1 MRIGLVF
8 AAVLAV
14 VVGTVRGD
22 GEDLN
27 PLWSEYKAAVEK
39 NLPRT
44 ETNVL
49 ARIEREAVAAGLL
62 PDAVRAFIARV
73 DAERQL
79 DDSLEDEWLPVLERR
94 IASAPAMMR
103 PYLDLYLANVIR
115 FAEDE
120 ERWDR
125 TRTKLANEMS
135 PYEKI
140 FKRVLA
146 HADELKAEPV
156 AKWTNVLERATM
168 PDSCR
173 PTLYDLAIHD
183 IIGFYGSTVPD
194 KTLEKGLQLFDALI
208 DFHRDDAN
216 ADALA
221 DATLGRIEY
230 EVGFSELPAAERR
243 NRLAAAYDKFVAE
256 FGGRSS
262 VALLALSR
270 RAKLEYERGN
280 RVAARQMAL
289 KGVEMD
295 AKDAK
300 GDPVSVGGKDCRHLA
315 EGIAAPNAHFFVEE
329 IWSEPFPP
337 IKVMYENVK
346 EVHFKLVPIDH
357 DVLLGRGTDREALQ
371 RFAAQPGAYSWK
383 ATLPEADDF
392 GEHEQKVA
400 PPSEI
405 KPGAYVFVAGLDDV
419 FSDNGQPYFAKV
431 VQVTDLALVR
441 ETDAGGISGTVF
453 KANPGTRVCGATVEL
468 WNAKTVGLGKAARPA
483 PKVLTTTTDED
494 GAFAFAATGS
504 QVRLRVINETSEL
517 VMPESAWL
525 HEREDDDE
533 RCCERV
539 SVVTDRAIYR
549 PGQKIHFKGYASF
562 VDPDKREFRV
572 LPGARVELE
581 LQDPDDKAVAGWM
594 ATANEWGT
602 FVGSF
607 LAPRDGKTGSYSI
620 QAKIRDT
627 KASGYTEVEVEEYKR
642 PKFEVEIGK
651 PSSDAVL
658 GKELELVGTA
668 KTFAGVPVP
677 NAKVSWRVERST
689 EFADWF
695 DCVDRWYFKVP
706 DAVASGTVETDEKGE
721 FRIGFTPVADSR
733 ADWTG
738 EPRFSFTVM
747 ADVTDLTGETRSGE
761 MSVLIG
767 AVAWRSEI
775 RVANGQE
782 GGHPIATT
790 VTLNS
795 LDGRKV
801 ATAKGV
807 LRCFRLKEG
816 LSVVREDDWTKWSNG
831 VEAVTREI
839 EIKDGAWTGE
849 VTLDAGAYRFEF
861 ETRDPSG
868 RCVRGKTTVAVVDS
882 ANRRLGFAAPDYF
895 AAMPEG
901 SEVSVGSTVRLIWAS
916 GYTTGCGRVEIY
928 ANGRRVFRRDSDFGE
943 PFMSV
948 DYAVKE
954 ADRGTLECRTMFVR
968 EGKLYANRQLW
979 RVPWDSKAL
988 KIEREHFTS
997 KLETG
1002 KTETWTFKV
1011 SGESEVLALMYDRS
1025 LDELGWEHRFW
1036 PPFGAFSARCE
1047 YVPLAMLVGGTAPL
1061 YSPTGGKYP
1070 EIFEGALERWRSL
1083 EPLFGGG
1090 YGMARME
1097 CCAEAPSGAC
1107 FGDASASCDMKC
1119 CRTTDGKMALMES
1132 DDFGAAPPPCP
1143 KVKARKNLEET
1154 AFFLPHLTTDKD
1166 GRVSFTFT
1174 APEAITGWK
1183 LMMLV
1188 HDKTLNWG
1196 QLTDESVTTTRPLMV
1211 EPNPP
1216 RFVRE
1221 GDAFKF
1227 AVKVT
1232 NLSESNEAC
1241 TVSLT
1246 FGGTTAE
1253 KTVELKP
1260 QEIATVEFPVVVADG
1275 ETRVTYV
1282 AKAVGTNFADAEEG
1296 SLPVLSRQVEVREA
1310 VQLNLRGAGE
1320 KKFALTN
1327 LLESVR
1333 NGNTIRNVDLTAR
1346 VVSCPAW
1353 YAVESLPYLMEFPHE
1368 CCEQTFSRYYA
1379 NALAAHLAKSDKR
1392 IGAVYDAERLKD
1404 AQEKCLA
1411 KLNAARTDDGLYPWF
1426 SGGNGDMFISLYILI
1441 GFERLQA
1448 RTGLE
1453 VPAGVDRVREALD
1466 KRVLKQIVRRQEEC
1480 LRTKRE
1486 FYLTDFDVRW
1496 LYLHSFRDDL
1506 ASDTKTAKLLMD
1518 TLEKTWAE
1526 FGIETQARAAVT
1538 LHRMGRKGVAA
1549 DILKSLKERAVRSEE
1564 FGLYYKREGFF
1575 CDVFG
1580 SAVMMQVA
1588 VIAAFQ
1594 EVANDWATVD
1604 ELRVWLLKQKQ
1615 TTAWNSTVSTVEAIY
1630 ALLAGGGTDLLA
1642 GDALATVTL
1651 GGTEAPKTNA
1661 VQGSGTYSASW
1672 RGAEVKPEM
1681 GEIVLK
1687 SDQPKGIVWGGV
1699 NWTYLENVEKVRLSA
1714 PKELRIEKRYFRK
1727 VCTKD
1732 GARLEPI
1739 TGALKQGDELVARLK
1754 IRCDRVLEY
1763 VHIQDERPSS
1773 AEPMDVLTSYRWQDG
1788 VGYCQSTRDTATH
1801 YYIDRLNK
1809 GEFVLETSYRVQQCG
1824 TFTGGLAQIQCMYAP
1839 EFTAHSTSE
1848 RVEVGR

>member
-1 MRIGLVF
+1 MRIGLIF

-14 VVGTVRGD
+14 AVGTLRGE
-22 GEDLN
+22 GEDLK
-27 PLWSEYKAAVEK
+27 PLWAEYKAAVEK

-49 ARIEREAVAAGLL
+49 TRIEREAVAAGSL
-62 PDAVRAFIARV
+62 PDAVKAFIARV
-73 DAERQL
+73 NAERRL
-79 DDSLEDEWLPVLERR
+79 DDRLKDEWLPALERR
-94 IASAPAMMR
+94 VASAPAKLR

-115 FAEDE
+115 SEEDE

-125 TRTKLANEMS
+125 TRTKLANEVP

-140 FKRVLA
+140 FERVLG

-156 AKWTNVLERATM
+156 TKWTNVLECATM

-208 DFHRDDAN
+208 DFHRLDAN

-221 DATLGRIEY
+221 DATLARIEY
-230 EVGFSELPAAERR
+230 EIGFSELPEAERR
-243 NRLAAAYDKFVAE
+243 NRLARAYDKLIAE

-270 RAKLEYERGN
+270 RAHLEYARGN
-280 RVAARQMAL
+280 RVAAWQMAL

-295 AKDAK
+295 EKDAK
-300 GDPVSVGGKDCRHLA
+300 GDPVSVGGKNCRHLA
-315 EGIAAPNAHFFVEE
+315 EGIAAPNAFFTVEE
-329 IWSEPFPP
+329 LWTDPFAP
-337 IKVMYENVK
+337 IKVAFENVK
-346 EVHFKLVPIDH
+346 EVHFKLVPIAR
-357 DVLLGRGTDREALQ
+357 DVLLGHKTDRKAL
-371 RFAAQPGAYSWK
+371 RKIAAQPGAYSWK
-383 ATLPEADDF
+383 AMLPAADDF
-392 GEHEQKVA
+392 CEHEQEVA

-405 KPGAYVFVAGLDDV
+405 KPGAYVFFAGLDDA
-419 FSDNGQPYFAKV
+419 FNDKGLPYFAKV
-431 VQVTDLALVR
+431 VQVSDLMLVCG
-441 ETDAGGISGTVF
+441 TDAGGISGTVF
-453 KANPGTRVCGATVEL
+453 KANPGTRVRGATVEL
-468 WNAKTVGLGKAARPA
+468 WSTET
-483 PKVLTTTTDED
+483 KVATAITDEN
-494 GAFAFAATGS
+494 GAFAFAAADREL
-504 QVRLRVINETSEL
+504 RLRVVNGTSEL
-517 VMPESAWL
+517 VSPGALWL
-525 HEREDDDE
+525 QERQKDDE

-562 VDPDKREFRV
+562 VDPEKREFRV
-572 LPGARVELE
+572 LPGARVELD
-581 LQDPDDKAVAGWM
+581 LQNPDGKVVGGWM
-594 ATANEWGT
+594 ATANAWGT
-602 FVGSF
+602 FVGAF
-607 LAPRDGKTGSYSI
+607 EAPRDGMTGSYSI
-620 QAKIRDT
+620 QAKIRGS

-642 PKFEVEIGK
+642 SKFEVKIGK

-668 KTFAGVPVP
+668 KTFAGVSVP

-689 EFADWF
+689 AFADWF
-695 DCVDRWYFKVP
+695 DRGDKWCFNGG
-706 DAVASGTVETDEKGE
+706 DAIASGTVETDEKGV
-721 FRIGFTPVADSR
+721 FRIRFTPIADPK

-738 EPRFSFTVM
+738 EPRFSFTVT
-747 ADVTDLTGETRSGE
+747 ADVTDLTGETRSDE
-761 MSVLIG
+761 ASVLIG

-790 VTLNS
+790 VTLDS
-795 LDGRKV
+795 LDGTKV

-816 LSVVREDDWTKWSNG
+816 KSVVREDDWTKWSNG

-849 VTLDAGAYRFEF
+849 VILDAGAYRFEF

-882 ANRRLGFAAPDYF
+882 AGRRLGFAAPDYF
-895 AAMPEG
+895 AATPADE
-901 SEVSVGSTVRLIWAS
+901 SAISVGSTVRITWAS
-916 GYTTGCGRVEIY
+916 GYATGCGRVEIY
-928 ANGRRVFRRDSDFGE
+928 SNGKRVFRRDSDFGE
-943 PFMSV
+943 PFVRV
-948 DYAVKE
+948 DYTVRE
-954 ADRGTLECRTMFVR
+954 ADRGALECRTMFVR
-968 EGKLYANRQLW
+968 EGKLYTHRQFW
-979 RVPWDSKAL
+979 RVSWDSKAL

-997 KLETG
+997 ELETG
-1002 KTETWTFKV
+1002 KAETWTFKV

-1025 LDELGWEHRFW
+1025 LDEFCMGHRFC
-1036 PPFGAFSARCE
+1036 PPFGWFSARVE
-1047 YVPLAMLVGGTAPL
+1047 YVPLAMLVGGTASL

-1070 EIFEGALERWRSL
+1070 EIFGGVIGRWRSL
-1083 EPLFGGG
+1083 ASLFGGG
-1090 YGMARME
+1090 YGMERMK
-1097 CCAEAPSGAC
+1097 CGAAAQSEGG
-1107 FGDASASCDMKC
+1107 FGDSCASCEMKC
-1119 CRTTDGKMALMES
+1119 VGAADGKMTLVEADE
-1132 DDFGAAPPPCP
+1132 FGAAPPSRP
-1143 KVKARKNLEET
+1143 KVKVRKNLEET
-1154 AFFLPHLTTDKD
+1154 AFFLPQLTTDRD

-1183 LMMLV
+1183 LMMLA
-1188 HDKTLNWG
+1188 HDKSLNWG
-1196 QLTDESVTTTRPLMV
+1196 VLTDESVTTTRPLMV

-1241 TVSLT
+1241 TVSLA
-1246 FGGTTAE
+1246 FGGTVAE
-1253 KTVELKP
+1253 KKVALKSH
-1260 QEIATVEFPVVVADG
+1260 EIATVEFPVAVADG

-1282 AKAVGTNFADAEEG
+1282 AKAVGTDFADAEEG
-1296 SLPVLSRQVEVREA
+1296 SLQVLSRQVEVREA

-1320 KKFALTN
+1320 KRFALTN
-1327 LLESVR
+1327 LLESVK

-1346 VVSCPAW
+1346 VVSRPAW
-1353 YAVESLPYLMEFPHE
+1353 YAVEALPYLMEFPHE

-1379 NALAAHLAKSDKR
+1379 NALAAHLAKSDRR
-1392 IGAVYDAERLKD
+1392 IGAVYDAERLKG

-1411 KLNAARTDDGLYPWF
+1411 KLDAAQTDDGLYPWF
-1426 SGGNGDMFISLYILI
+1426 VGGSGDMSISLYILI
-1441 GFERLQA
+1441 GFERLRA

-1453 VPAGVDRVREALD
+1453 VPAGADRVREALD
-1466 KRVLKQIVRRQEEC
+1466 ERVLEQVAWRQTEC
-1480 LRTKRE
+1480 RRTKRE

-1496 LYLHSFRDDL
+1496 LYLHSFREDL
-1506 ASDTKTAKLLMD
+1506 ADDAKAAKPLID
-1518 TLEKTWAE
+1518 TLEKTWTA
-1526 FGIETQARAAVT
+1526 FGIETQARAAVA
-1538 LHRMGRKGVAA
+1538 LHRMGRKGTAA
-1549 DILKSLKERAVRSEE
+1549 DILKSLRERAVRSEE
-1564 FGLYYKREGFF
+1564 FGLYYRREGFF

-1588 VIAAFQ
+1588 VIEAFQ

-1615 TTAWNSTVSTVEAIY
+1615 TTAWSSTVSTVEAIY

-1661 VQGSGTYSASW
+1661 VQGAGTCSASW

-1687 SDQPKGIVWGGV
+1687 SAQPEGIVWGGV
-1699 NWTYLENVEKVRLSA
+1699 NWTYLEDVAKVRSSE

-1727 VCTKD
+1727 VRTKD
-1732 GARLEPI
+1732 GARLEPVV
-1739 TGALKQGDELVARLK
+1739 GALRQGDELVARLK
-1754 IRCDRVLEY
+1754 IRSDRVLEY
-1763 VHIQDERPSS
+1763 VHVQDERPSC
-1773 AEPMDVLTSYRWQDG
+1773 AEPVDVLTSYQWQDG

-1801 YYIDRLNK
+1801 YYIDRLEK
-1809 GEFVLETSYRVQQCG
+1809 GEFVLETTYRVQQRG
-1824 TFTGGLAQIQCMYAP
+1824 TFTGGLAQIRCMYAP

-1848 RVEVGR
+1848 PVEVGL